1 MTAGTGDHTWSRCT
15 LTGSRASLVICR
27 YYIISLVR
35 SGIEESLTSTK
46 NHLDKLQAEIAKT
59 LEKISS
65 REKYMNSQLES
76 QLNEYRQLSQTL
88 AQTKEQYKQVRP
100 NIAPRRCLSMLMENN
115 SLKEF
120 LHG

>member
-1 MTAGTGDHTWSRCT
+1 M
-15 LTGSRASLVICR
+15 LTI
-27 YYIISLVR
+27 R

-88 AQTKEQYKQVRP
+88 AQTKEQYKQVNMQTTDHLP
-100 NIAPRRCLSMLMENN
+100 
-115 SLKEF
+115 K
-120 LHG
+120 